1 MKENRLN
8 SSHGRR
14 KKREGAKEKDGEMG
28 GEDAEGAQSRERER
42 EKEKNNESSER
53 QECFSGNVFQE
64 NEEGNIMLRKKGLF
78 GSQNGFENVIIAE
91 ETASTG
97 NPS

>member
-1 MKENRLN
+1 MQKG
-8 SSHGRR
+8 H
-14 KKREGAKEKDGEMG
+14 K
-28 GEDAEGAQSRERER
+28 AEIER

-78 GSQNGFENVIIAE
+78 GSLNGFENVIITE
-91 ETASTG
+91 EIVQALATHLNQSR
-97 NPS
+97 